1 MPRACGRKDS
11 RLLQRGVWAGAV
23 GVAWTRG
30 AAREFEQRLELFDL
44 ELINLGLHITMST
57 RILHDKIP
65 HNQRVPR
72 NKGKA
77 ARDAV
82 TPSVRGIALRKI
94 VGSGRITDAVRKA
107 TKIAVGLDALLT
119 ARKLAAATGD
129 AELAELANDP
139 KIMKAVDRA
148 IKRLGRDVDLFLN
161 RPNEGD
167 PHAAAGLIGDARGT
181 WHQFDPET
189 MRQREIADAK
199 TASLRSTMALDT
211 EQNKVRAQFGLDPVP
226 LKGDDLYKVFGK
238 EGKRSD
244 A

>member
-1 MPRACGRKDS
+1 M
-11 RLLQRGVWAGAV
+11 
-23 GVAWTRG
+23 T
-30 AAREFEQRLELFDL
+30 
-44 ELINLGLHITMST
+44 T
-57 RILHDKIP
+57 RILHSKIP
-65 HNQRVPR
+65 HNFRVPSKNR
-72 NKGKA
+72 SKA

-94 VGSGRITDAVRKA
+94 AGGTPIADALRKA
-107 TKIAVGLDALLT
+107 TKIAVGLDALST

-129 AELAELANDP
+129 AELAEIANDP

-148 IKRLGRDVDLFLN
+148 IKRLGRDVGLFLN

-167 PHAAAGLIGDARGT
+167 PEVAAGLIGDSRGT
-181 WHQFDPET
+181 WHAMDHDTRLQME
-189 MRQREIADAK
+189 QAAK
-199 TASLRSTMALDT
+199 KAAQLRSTMVLDT
-211 EQNKVRAQFGLDPVP
+211 EQNKVRAQFGRDPVP

>member
-1 MPRACGRKDS
+1 
-11 RLLQRGVWAGAV
+11 
-23 GVAWTRG
+23 
-30 AAREFEQRLELFDL
+30 
-44 ELINLGLHITMST
+44 MST
-57 RILHDKIP
+57 RILHSKIP
-65 HNQRVPR
+65 HNFRVPSKNR
-72 NKGKA
+72 SKA

-129 AELAELANDP
+129 AELAAVANDP
-139 KIMKAVDRA
+139 KIIKAVDRA
-148 IKRLGRDVDLFLN
+148 IKRLGRDVDLFTN
-161 RPNEGD
+161 RPNKGD
-167 PHAAAGLIGDARGT
+167 PDIAGGLIDDSRGA
-181 WHQFDPET
+181 WHAMDHDTRLQME
-189 MRQREIADAK
+189 QAAK
-199 TASLRSTMALDT
+199 KAAHLRSTMAFDT
-211 EQNKVRAQFGLDPVP
+211 EQNKVRAQFGRDPVP

>member
-1 MPRACGRKDS
+1 MT
-11 RLLQRGVWAGAV
+11 
-23 GVAWTRG
+23 TRM
-30 AAREFEQRLELFDL
+30 
-44 ELINLGLHITMST
+44 I
-57 RILHDKIP
+57 HDKIP

-82 TPSVRGIALRKI
+82 TPSVRGIRTVTPTILGIADRARGIAIGLKAL
-94 VGSGRITDAVRKA
+94 V
-107 TKIAVGLDALLT
+107 T
-119 ARKLAAATGD
+119 ARNLAEATGD
-129 AELAELANDP
+129 AELAALAEDP
-139 KIMKAVDRA
+139 KVMKAVDRA
-148 IKRLGRDVDLFLN
+148 IKRLGRDVDLFMN

-167 PHAAAGLIGDARGT
+167 PNVAAGLIGDSRGT

-199 TASLRSTMALDT
+199 AALLRSTMALDT
-211 EQNKVRAQFGLDPVP
+211 EQNKVRAQFGLDLVP
-226 LKGDDLYKVFGK
+226 LKGDDLYKLFGK